1 MLEFID
7 YTSLKLTCAFCKRH
21 KKTYNDKQ
29 IYMELKNMK
38 LKDSKRM
45 ADYYERIQKL
55 AHGLRVPTT
64 NKFLTTMFIVGL

>member
-1 MLEFID
+1 
-7 YTSLKLTCAFCKRH
+7 
-21 KKTYNDKQ
+21 
-29 IYMELKNMK
+29 MELKNMK

-55 AHGLRVPTT
+55 AHGLQVPTT

>member
-1 MLEFID
+1 
-7 YTSLKLTCAFCKRH
+7 
-21 KKTYNDKQ
+21 
-29 IYMELKNMK
+29 MK

-55 AHGLRVPTT
+55 AHDLQVPTT